1 MSHHE
6 WVNGT
11 GYPLGLRAEEIPLG
25 GRIIGIADAFST
37 ITSKRPYREERT
49 VEEGITELRR
59 CAGTQFDKEIV
70 EVFVSILREE
80 EKQSAENTEIA
91 ADKKRVRVIP
101 DSDSANP
108 ETETKDN
115 KFYS

>member
-1 MSHHE
+1 
-6 WVNGT
+6 
-11 GYPLGLRAEEIPLG
+11 
-25 GRIIGIADAFST
+25 
-37 ITSKRPYREERT
+37 
-49 VEEGITELRR
+49 
-59 CAGTQFDKEIV
+59 V